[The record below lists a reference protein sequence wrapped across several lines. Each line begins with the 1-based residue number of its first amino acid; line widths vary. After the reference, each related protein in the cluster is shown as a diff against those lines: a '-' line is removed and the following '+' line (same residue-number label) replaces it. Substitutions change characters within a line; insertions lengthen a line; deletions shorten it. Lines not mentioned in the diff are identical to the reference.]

1 MYMVYEPATKLLYVL
16 GNVVVYDALPNFT
29 LYVAPEPPV
38 GLDTV
43 ILPVPPLHDGL
54 TEDVV
59 ADGDEVD
66 NVTLLDDA
74 VEHKLVSLT
83 SIVYVPVVKLL
94 NVLLDP
100 HCTPPFLE
108 YW

>member
-1 MYMVYEPATKLLYVL
+1 MTW
-16 GNVVVYDALPNFT
+16 
-29 LYVAPEPPV
+29 YVAPEPPT
-38 GLDTV
+38 GFDTV
-43 ILPVPPLHDGL
+43 ILPLPPLHEGL
-54 TEDVV
+54 ITDVV
-59 ADGDEVD
+59 AFGDEVD
-66 NVTLLDDA
+66 NVTLLDDV

>member
-1 MYMVYEPATKLLYVL
+1 MPPESSLTW
-16 GNVVVYDALPNFT
+16 
-29 LYVAPEPPV
+29 YVAPEPPT

-43 ILPVPPLHDGL
+43 IRPVPPLHEGL
-54 TEDVV
+54 ITDVV
-59 ADGDEVD
+59 AFGDEVD